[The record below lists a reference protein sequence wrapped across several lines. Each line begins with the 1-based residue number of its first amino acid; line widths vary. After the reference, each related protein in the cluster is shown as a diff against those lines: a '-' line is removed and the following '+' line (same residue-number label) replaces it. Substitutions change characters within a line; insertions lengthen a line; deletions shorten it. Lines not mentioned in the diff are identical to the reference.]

1 MYFKVDSESK
11 KSGRRTED
19 PSGGGG
25 GGVVIAN
32 AAASPAEVPVY
43 EGKKRQGAAFG
54 LCQIKTDL

>member
-25 GGVVIAN
+25 VVIAN
-32 AAASPAEVPVY
+32 AATSPGEVPVY
-43 EGKKRQGAAFG
+43 ARKKSVKARHLAGAKDGAPN
-54 LCQIKTDL
+54 